1 MPHLKEIM
9 ETEVSKEVVEKVLE
23 CIRDMADEMGPDAV
37 IDHIDW
43 IVDLIE
49 QLLDKTALC
58 QNPQAKEERGPDEEG
73 DDDDDS
79 DEDSDEDLDHDE
91 LILGNATDL
100 TTSLATCF
108 ADSFLPYL
116 QKLAPKLVKYLGEEH
131 GKSDKIMVIGCL
143 AETFNQCPSAL
154 NVYFPD
160 FMQVL
165 FKHSTSDDGQLNR
178 NVAYSFAICAD
189 KSTIEQFGPHFEQ
202 ALTAIKTMHSRTQAD
217 DAKDN
222 CLAALVK
229 ILEKYHDKMPQAEYE
244 TLYQQIMTAIPLEGD
259 PSENQTVLKFIMN
272 INASQ
277 PEKVVPFMD
286 KITLLCLKLLTDS
299 RCQRDLDES
308 FKVLTAKFIKNV
320 VMDCGRADVV

>member
-1 MPHLKEIM
+1 MPHLKEII

-23 CIRDMADEMGPDAV
+23 CIRDMADEMGPDSV

-43 IVDLIE
+43 IIDLIE

-189 KSTIEQFGPHFEQ
+189 KSTIE
-202 ALTAIKTMHSRTQAD
+202 
-217 DAKDN
+217 
-222 CLAALVK
+222 
-229 ILEKYHDKMPQAEYE
+229 
-244 TLYQQIMTAIPLEGD
+244 
-259 PSENQTVLKFIMN
+259 
-272 INASQ
+272 
-277 PEKVVPFMD
+277 
-286 KITLLCLKLLTDS
+286 
-299 RCQRDLDES
+299 
-308 FKVLTAKFIKNV
+308 
-320 VMDCGRADVV
+320 